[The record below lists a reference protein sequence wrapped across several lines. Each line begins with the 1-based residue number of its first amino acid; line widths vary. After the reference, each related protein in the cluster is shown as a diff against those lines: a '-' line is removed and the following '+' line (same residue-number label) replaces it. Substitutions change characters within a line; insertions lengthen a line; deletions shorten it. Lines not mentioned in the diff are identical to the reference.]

1 LALLVSLPPH
11 ARAQRLPGHTWDQ
24 FYPKLFATTRNGL
37 TAGAYFALTQQLPE
51 ELDFKI
57 PPPYRWSVS
66 ADGQVSTSSSW
77 LLRLDARA
85 PGLAEGWRFS
95 ATLEGRRRARDNYFG
110 LGNNTSS
117 DSDDV
122 PEGAP
127 HYYQALNTRY
137 FARAEIQRRILGGL
151 RLLVGVHGERWE
163 VEPLPGASVLA
174 NDATNG
180 VDPSIGVPTNDISGR
195 IGLVYDSRN
204 DEVGSERGVLLEAI
218 VSAADADIA
227 GDVTYTRTTVSARGF
242 FAATPRL
249 IIAARVAGQK
259 MGGTPPIGSV
269 YLFEASE
276 RSFRGLGGPD
286 THRALQDIR
295 FLGRDKLFGN
305 LEARYALWALPTLFR
320 ISVLGFLDAGRVFET
335 EEFRITTEDLKV
347 GGGTGLIFQ
356 IRRDLVFGVT
366 TGIGPDGLAADFHT
380 RWPF

>member
-1 LALLVSLPPH
+1 LALLVALPPH

-24 FYPKLFATTRNGL
+24 FYPKLFFTTRDGL
-37 TAGAYFALTQQLPE
+37 TGGAFLALTQQLPE

-77 LLRLDARA
+77 LFRLDARA
-85 PGLAEGWRFS
+85 PGLTEGWRFS

-122 PEGAP
+122 PANAP
-127 HYYQALNTRY
+127 HYFEALNTRY
-137 FARAEIQRRILGGL
+137 FGRGEVQRKIFGGL
-151 RLLVGVHGERWE
+151 RLLVGVHVERWK
-163 VEPLPGASVLA
+163 VEPLSGPSVLVT
-174 NDATNG
+174 DQTNG
-180 VDPSIGVPTNDISGR
+180 VDPTIGVPTNDISGR

-218 VSAADADIA
+218 VSRADADIA

-249 IIAARVAGQK
+249 LLAARVAGQA
-259 MGGTPPIGSV
+259 MEGTPPLGSIYV
-269 YLFEASE
+269 FESSE
-276 RSFRGLGGPD
+276 RYFRGLGGPD
-286 THRALQDIR
+286 THRALKDLR

-305 LEARYALWALPTLFR
+305 IEARYTLWAVPTLFR
-320 ISVLGFLDAGRVFET
+320 VSVLGFLDAGRVFQT
-335 EEFRITTEDLKV
+335 EDFRITTEGLKV
-347 GGGTGLIFQ
+347 GGGTGLIVQ
-356 IRRDLVFGVT
+356 IRRDLVFGFT